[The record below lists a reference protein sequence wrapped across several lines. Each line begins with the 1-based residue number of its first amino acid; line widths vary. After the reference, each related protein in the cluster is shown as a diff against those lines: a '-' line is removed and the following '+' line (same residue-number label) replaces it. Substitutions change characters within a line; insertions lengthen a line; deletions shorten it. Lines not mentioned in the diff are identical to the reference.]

1 MNRAAMH
8 ARLLEWLGDPQAARF
23 SPQQLDAALRSA
35 LDEIAEAA
43 PDSAEGTL
51 VCAAGREQG
60 ISTAAGFE
68 RARRV
73 LAVWY
78 PVADGQARPPRAPF
92 RSFWRGSALVVRLGG
107 RRIPQA
113 GENLRVWA
121 LLGHSLEGLDGAV
134 STSLP
139 ACREELLTLG
149 AAGLAAQVRANALT
163 ESYGERTPAGEW
175 LALGKQRLAEFRE
188 RLAELRAGG
197 GELPRA
203 GWRLDRWDDGNGWR

>member
-8 ARLLEWLGDPQAARF
+8 TRLLEWLGDPQAARF

-43 PDSAEGTL
+43 PDSTEGTL

-78 PVADGQARPPRAPF
+78 PLTAGQTHPPRAPF
-92 RSFWRGSALVVRLGG
+92 RSFWRGGVLVVRLGG
-107 RRIPQA
+107 RRTPQA
-113 GENLRVWA
+113 GESLRVWT
-121 LLGHSLEGLDGAV
+121 LLSHCLEGLDGADR
-134 STSLP
+134 TSLP

-175 LALGKQRLAEFRE
+175 LALGQQRLAEFRE
-188 RLAELRAGG
+188 R
-197 GELPRA
+197 
-203 GWRLDRWDDGNGWR
+203 

>member
-8 ARLLEWLGDPQAARF
+8 ARLLEWLGDPQGARF
-23 SPQQLDAALRSA
+23 SPQQLDAALRGA

-92 RSFWRGSALVVRLGG
+92 RSFWRGSALVVRLG
-107 RRIPQA
+107 
-113 GENLRVWA
+113 
-121 LLGHSLEGLDGAV
+121 
-134 STSLP
+134 
-139 ACREELLTLG
+139 
-149 AAGLAAQVRANALT
+149 AAGFPRRARTCACGRCWATAWRGWTGRSAPVCPPAAR
-163 ESYGERTPAGEW
+163 SC
-175 LALGKQRLAEFRE
+175 
-188 RLAELRAGG
+188 
-197 GELPRA
+197 
-203 GWRLDRWDDGNGWR
+203 

>member
-8 ARLLEWLGDPQAARF
+8 ARLLDWLGDPQGVRF

-51 VCAAGREQG
+51 VCAAGREQV
-60 ISTAAGFE
+60 ISTAVGFE
-68 RARRV
+68 RVRRV
-73 LAVWY
+73 LAAAY
-78 PVADGQARPPRAPF
+78 PALDGQACDLRVPF
-92 RSFWRGSALVVRLGG
+92 RSFWRGGALVVRLGG
-107 RRIPQA
+107 SRIPQA

-121 LLGHSLEGLDGAV
+121 LLGHCLEGLDGADR
-134 STSLP
+134 TSLP

-188 RLAELRAGG
+188 KLAGLRAGG
-197 GELPRA
+197 GTLPRA